1 VNAARGRSQAL
12 VVDYAGR
19 GAVVWRDGRIRFAGP
34 RCQNRIDL
42 EQAVEALFEMEQ
54 VDLASADQVRDA
66 LLTIG
71 GARIRRD
78 LRG

>member
-1 VNAARGRSQAL
+1 MRAGRSRAL

-19 GAVVWRDGRIRFAGP
+19 GAVVWRDGRLRFAGP

-42 EQAVEALFEMEQ
+42 ERAVAALLEMES
-54 VDLASADQVRDA
+54 VDLRSRAHVREA

-71 GARIRRD
+71 GGRVVRD
-78 LRG
+78 VVA